1 MPTRRSPA
9 ASHKPAAAKP
19 RAASKLAKAAA
30 PAGSAVS
37 SAAGPAAQAALPRVG
52 MLGLGIMGSAMAA
65 NLMKGGFAV
74 TGHDPDKAA
83 RERFAKAGGHAA
95 KDAGSLAGQVSVIIT
110 SLPSAAALMHSAE
123 LIAAAVA
130 PRGKKGK
137 AANSAKSELII
148 IETSTLDTADKEQ
161 ARRVLAAAGVV
172 LLDCPLSGTGAQ
184 ALRKDLTVYASG
196 NAAAI
201 KRVQPVFEGFSKA
214 QFSLGAFGN
223 GMRMKLMANLLVA
236 IHNVSTAEALLL
248 GQRWGIKPAD
258 AVKVL
263 ADGAGGSRMLQ
274 VRGPF
279 MQDRGWEEA
288 TMKIE
293 VWQKDMKLIGAALR
307 EMKVPAPLF
316 AATVPIYD
324 AAMGM
329 GHAQHDTAAVF
340 NVLDR
345 MSSMPVE
352 PAAARSPRKA
362 GAKRSPLKAGA
373 KRVAP
378 KPR

>member
-9 ASHKPAAAKP
+9 ASHKPAAPKP

-30 PAGSAVS
+30 PAGSAAS
-37 SAAGPAAQAALPRVG
+37 SAAGPATAAASPRVG

-83 RERFAKAGGHAA
+83 RERFVKAGGRAA

-130 PRGKKGK
+130 PGGKKGK
-137 AANSAKSELII
+137 AAKSELIV

-184 ALRKDLTVYASG
+184 AVNKDLTVYASG

-214 QFSLGAFGN
+214 QYSLGAFGN

-236 IHNVSTAEALLL
+236 IHNVATAEALLL

-263 ADGAGGSRMLQ
+263 AGGAGGSRMLQ
-274 VRGPF
+274 VRGPH

-307 EMKVPAPLF
+307 EMGVPAPLF

-345 MSSMPVE
+345 MSSVPVE
-352 PAAARSPRKA
+352 PSAARSPAKA
-362 GAKRSPLKAGA
+362 GAKRSPPKA
-373 KRVAP
+373 R
-378 KPR
+378 

>member
-1 MPTRRSPA
+1 MPTSRRSANTNKKPTPA
-9 ASHKPAAAKP
+9 AAPAKPAAAASSKRSP
-19 RAASKLAKAAA
+19 RTGPATKAAKAAGAPGSTAVA
-30 PAGSAVS
+30 PAS
-37 SAAGPAAQAALPRVG
+37 PQPRVG
-52 MLGLGIMGSAMAA
+52 MLGLGIMGSAMAN

-74 TGHDPDKAA
+74 IGHDPDKAA
-83 RERFAKAGGHAA
+83 RERFAKAGGRAA

-130 PRGKKGK
+130 PGGKKGK
-137 AANSAKSELII
+137 ADKGSKSELII

-184 ALRKDLTVYASG
+184 AVKKDLTVYASG
-196 NAAAI
+196 NTAAI

-279 MQDRGWEEA
+279 MQDRGWEAA

-340 NVLDR
+340 NVLDK
-345 MSSMPVE
+345 MSSV
-352 PAAARSPRKA
+352 
-362 GAKRSPLKAGA
+362 
-373 KRVAP
+373 P
-378 KPR
+378 KKGR